1 MNKSVHKLNNGCQPR
16 DPQILPETASQPYSS
31 SNNMS
36 DTVYIDT
43 DIVLMLMMK
52 VPVPRYLVKL
62 QLIQDLFGPHVGH
75 NKEIGCG
82 IMGMQF

>member
-1 MNKSVHKLNNGCQPR
+1 
-16 DPQILPETASQPYSS
+16 
-31 SNNMS
+31 MS

-43 DIVLMLMMK
+43 DVVLMLMMK